1 MSKTYLHLK
10 MLDHLASK
18 VNSLTV
24 GQIMRAM
31 NLKFL
36 HQKYKR
42 KTDLLILIAS
52 IASMKFIQ
60 YKIRVERVPASR
72 CQPRQ
77 WR

>member
-1 MSKTYLHLK
+1 MVLSHSFYPVTKFETLMSKTYLHLK

-24 GQIMRAM
+24 GHIMRAI

-36 HQKYKR
+36 HQKYKS

-52 IASMKFIQ
+52 IASMKFAQ
-60 YKIRVERVPASR
+60 
-72 CQPRQ
+72 
-77 WR
+77 